1 LFRNTNKEEMK
12 MDIHRAGRRPKKS
25 GSEFYKTLL
34 EQYETMTT
42 RTLATYY
49 HVSPGTISNWLKKAR
64 VSGLSVKTEQKK
76 QEVHAANE

>member
-1 LFRNTNKEEMK
+1 
-12 MDIHRAGRRPKKS
+12 MDIHRAGRRQKKS
-25 GSEFYKTLL
+25 GNEFYKTLL

-42 RTLATYY
+42 RSLATYY

-64 VSGLSVKTEQKK
+64 VSAPNTK

>member
-1 LFRNTNKEEMK
+1 
-12 MDIHRAGRRPKKS
+12 MDIHRAGRRPKK
-25 GSEFYKTLL
+25 GGTEFYKTLL

-42 RTLATYY
+42 RSLATYY

-64 VSGLSVKTEQKK
+64 VSAPNTR

>member
-1 LFRNTNKEEMK
+1 

-25 GSEFYKTLL
+25 GNEFYKTLL

-64 VSGLSVKTEQKK
+64 VSGLSVKTRQEK

>member
-1 LFRNTNKEEMK
+1 

-64 VSGLSVKTEQKK
+64 VSGLSVKTGQEK

>member
-1 LFRNTNKEEMK
+1 

-25 GSEFYKTLL
+25 GADFYKTLL
-34 EQYETMTT
+34 KQYETMTT
-42 RTLATYY
+42 RSLATYY

-64 VSGLSVKTEQKK
+64 VSAPNQK

>member
-1 LFRNTNKEEMK
+1 
-12 MDIHRAGRRPKKS
+12 MDIHRAGQKQKKS

>member
-1 LFRNTNKEEMK
+1 

-25 GSEFYKTLL
+25 GSEFYRTLL

-64 VSGLSVKTEQKK
+64 VSGLSVTKQEK

>member
-1 LFRNTNKEEMK
+1 

-42 RTLATYY
+42 TLATYY

>member
-1 LFRNTNKEEMK
+1 

-25 GSEFYKTLL
+25 GNEFYKTLL

-42 RTLATYY
+42 RSLAAYY

-64 VSGLSVKTEQKK
+64 VSAPNTK